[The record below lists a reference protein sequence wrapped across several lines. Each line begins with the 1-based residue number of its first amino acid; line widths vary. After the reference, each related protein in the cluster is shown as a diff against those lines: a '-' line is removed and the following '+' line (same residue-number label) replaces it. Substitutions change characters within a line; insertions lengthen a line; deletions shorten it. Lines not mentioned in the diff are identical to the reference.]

1 MMSEK
6 NEARLPEGQL
16 HGNLGVGSLIFS
28 VVAFCAPLVVVGSQ
42 LPSLI
47 VYTGYGIGVAY
58 LLPIVIWIIFAIPFT
73 TMNTHIGRPGA
84 FYAFITSG
92 INKEAGLG
100 GAFIVV
106 AAYFLFLV
114 GMWACL
120 GVYLRQLV
128 EAYGGPTIP
137 WYVFAIAMFII
148 IGILGILNID
158 LSAKVLGVFLIFEI
172 LIIVIFD
179 VAVFVKG
186 GPDGAGI
193 APAFNPENLSNG
205 NMTLAFL
212 FATNSFFGFESA
224 AILREEAKD
233 PVRTVRQA
241 IYTAVILVGVFYF
254 FSALAMV
261 TALGEEGVYN
271 ATFDI
276 ASTLFSDLLAE
287 YVAPWMPQVIAI
299 LMITSAFATTLAQ
312 HNTVTRYLYS
322 FGKDGVLWK
331 KLSKVHP
338 TSTSPYIASIVLS
351 SVEIIAIA
359 ILMVTSGFEPMGDGP
374 FNFYVRTGGLGAATL
389 IFALCFVCIAIFMFF
404 RKNPQF
410 EVGLWKGTVTP
421 ILAFIGLFFIL
432 ICAIL
437 NIDELIGM
445 SYGASLGLACI
456 IPVLFLFGF
465 FYAKYLKKN
474 KYEVYQRIGRN

>member
-1 MMSEK
+1 MSEK
-6 NEARLPEGQL
+6 TEARLQEGQL

-28 VVAFCAPLVVVGSQ
+28 VVAFCAPLVVVGGQ

-58 LLPIVIWIIFAIPFT
+58 IFPVILWLIFAVPFT

-92 INKEAGLG
+92 INKETGLG
-100 GAFIVV
+100 GAFVV
-106 AAYFLFLV
+106 VTAYFLFLV

-137 WYVFAIAMFII
+137 WYVFAIAMFLV
-148 IGILGILNID
+148 IGVLGVLNID
-158 LSAKVLGVFLIFEI
+158 LSAKVLGVFLILEI
-172 LIIVIFD
+172 VIIVIFD
-179 VAVFVKG
+179 VVVFAKG
-186 GPDGAGI
+186 GPDGAGP
-193 APAFNPENLSNG
+193 APAFDPENLSHG
-205 NMTLAFL
+205 NMMLAFL

-233 PVRTVRQA
+233 PVKTVKRA
-241 IYTAVILVGVFYF
+241 TYTAVILVGTFYF

-261 TALGEEGVYN
+261 TALGTSGVEN
-271 ATFDI
+271 ATFDS
-276 ASTLFSDLLAE
+276 ASTMFSDLMGQ
-287 YVAPWMPQVIAI
+287 YVAPWMPQVIAV
-299 LMITSAFATTLAQ
+299 LMITSSFATALAQ

-331 KLSKVHP
+331 KLGKVHEK
-338 TSTSPYIASIVLS
+338 STSPYIASMLLS
-351 SVEIIAIA
+351 AVEIIAIFV
-359 ILMVTSGFEPMGDGP
+359 LMVTSKFEPMGDGP
-374 FNFYVRTGGLGAATL
+374 YNFFVRTGGLGAATL
-389 IFALCFVCIAIFMFF
+389 IFALCFVCIAIFLFF

-410 EVGLWKGTVTP
+410 KVSLWKGAITP
-421 ILAFIGLFFIL
+421 LLAFAGLFFIL
-432 ICAIL
+432 ICAIV

-445 SYGASLGLACI
+445 SFAASLGLACVIPI
-456 IPVLFLFGF
+456 IFLIGF

-474 KYEVYQRIGRN
+474 KNDIYQRIGRN